1 MFRISSSM
9 LTSAL
14 YLYLYLYRYPSVI
27 PPSRSCPS
35 LHDSELT
42 STFYVGIAISSCP
55 PPLVS

>member
-1 MFRISSSM
+1 M